1 MPMLDADD
9 FSLSYEVSGEAGETI
24 VFVHAFPVSRTMWR
38 PQKEALARP
47 RRVVV
52 YDCRGFGQSDAPSR
66 EEEYSQT
73 RSVDDLKAVLR
84 TTSPNGAV
92 IYGLSMGG
100 NIALELAQSHPHQI
114 KGLILASTGA
124 GSDNPDEFRERVNG
138 WADLALSDGIAAFA
152 EMIMKVP
159 TFAEYANRGQ
169 NERRWMYDAI
179 IANSAHGVAH
189 TARRVLGERPTLYEW
204 EDGLRELTV
213 PTLVL
218 AGEYDEPCCK
228 MGAYLV
234 RTIPDAEF
242 TVVPGV
248 GHFMNLEAPTEFN
261 AAVVAF
267 LDKTEQRLSGVST

>member
-9 FSLSYEVSGEAGETI
+9 VSLCYEVSGEADEAI
-24 VFVHAFPVSRTMWR
+24 VFVHAFPVSRTMWG
-38 PQKEALARP
+38 PQMEALART

-66 EEEYSQT
+66 EEAYSQT
-73 RSVDDLKAVLR
+73 RSVDDLRAVLR
-84 TTSPNGAV
+84 ATSPNGAV
-92 IYGLSMGG
+92 ICGLSMGG
-100 NIALELAQSHPHQI
+100 NIALELALSQPDHI

-124 GSDNPDEFRERVNG
+124 GSDHPDEFRKRVNG

-159 TFAEYANRGQ
+159 TFAEYADRGES
-169 NERRWMYDAI
+169 ERRWMYDAI

-189 TARRVLGERPTLYEW
+189 TARRVLGGRPTLYEW

-228 MGAYLV
+228 MGAYLA
-234 RTIPDAEF
+234 RTMPDAEF
-242 TVVPGV
+242 TVIPDV
-248 GHFMNLEAPTEFN
+248 GHFMSLEAAAEFN
-261 AAVVAF
+261 AAVEEHE
-267 LDKTEQRLSGVST
+267 LKD